1 MKKCS
6 FEPIA
11 IVGYGCVF
19 PPDSYDTEKFWEN
32 VITAKPGVQEM
43 PEASWKKEL
52 YFDKDRHAED
62 KTYCKWGAYV
72 EKYSFPTVE
81 KDLQSKKDAI
91 DELNRSQL
99 MLLDTIV
106 QAVKKGGISL
116 DELGNSQV
124 SMVVGNMLGDF
135 SFSNEFIKNR
145 EIQIEYYLDNN
156 DEFCKLEKEKQ
167 QAIKDNLKKEIENR
181 FSNGD
186 ISDENKNFHSNLCKG
201 VAEILNVKGRKFTV
215 DGACSGSLLA
225 VDNAVKLIHLNKA
238 KECIVSGV
246 LGNMVVTGNVAF
258 AKVGGLAENGSFP
271 LDVKANGLIPG
282 EGVGTIIIKKLSDAI
297 KDKNTIFAVIRGTG
311 VASDGKGKSIYAP
324 SSQGQYKAMKK
335 SLDKAGVDPLYV
347 DYVETHATGTKVGD
361 IVELNSL
368 KMLFE
373 NEAKSDK
380 KLIVGS
386 IKSQVG
392 HCFSAAGMANIIKV
406 IEGFNRN
413 LLPPTNYFERFA
425 DEFEM
430 GNVEFYINTKVQKW
444 EKEGDAP
451 KAALVNAFGF
461 GGINANVL
469 VEEYKEDFHNKL
481 MASVENINDKNV
493 DVSIV
498 GVGCYDGNGINFD
511 EWCKNTKAKYN
522 VQSKYPA
529 DRYPQEINDIF
540 NSSQQLKASFI
551 DKFQFPC
558 IKFKIP
564 PVILKEIDRSQQLA
578 LIASEQAISDYG
590 SEKIVSD
597 KTGVYFGNMMGL
609 ETSMNTDLRIRHR
622 EYLDVLKH
630 TSEIEQMS
638 ESAKETILNDI
649 TNHLRGYIAKTE
661 EDTLPG
667 YMDNIIAGRVSN
679 FFNLTST
686 NAVFDSDQI
695 SFEEALEQ
703 AILSLQTKENNLCLV
718 GGVSGNMSP
727 EFIGLLDTLKI
738 KSDYIPA
745 EGVAAILIKRTED
758 VTKDDHVYG
767 RITGV
772 KCNSKSK
779 STNADIYE
787 ISQRSLQQDGTDLFY
802 YGAQGAFQMMK
813 ACDEIKHNNRQYV
826 RITSNSLSDESYQ
839 IMVQAPGTAVLE
851 EELEEDIVANSGC
864 FETSGDTIEELVERL
879 DSKKSLPVDEVK
891 DCKYRISILYAS
903 EEQLNSKI
911 QITRKLIMGLKG

>member
-335 SLDKAGVDPLYV
+335 SLDKAGVPYTWSSFV
-347 DYVETHATGTKVGD
+347 T
-361 IVELNSL
+361 S
-368 KMLFE
+368 
-373 NEAKSDK
+373 S
-380 KLIVGS
+380 
-386 IKSQVG
+386 
-392 HCFSAAGMANIIKV
+392 
-406 IEGFNRN
+406 
-413 LLPPTNYFERFA
+413 
-425 DEFEM
+425 
-430 GNVEFYINTKVQKW
+430 
-444 EKEGDAP
+444 
-451 KAALVNAFGF
+451 
-461 GGINANVL
+461 VL
-469 VEEYKEDFHNKL
+469 
-481 MASVENINDKNV
+481 
-493 DVSIV
+493 
-498 GVGCYDGNGINFD
+498 
-511 EWCKNTKAKYN
+511 
-522 VQSKYPA
+522 
-529 DRYPQEINDIF
+529 
-540 NSSQQLKASFI
+540 
-551 DKFQFPC
+551 
-558 IKFKIP
+558 
-564 PVILKEIDRSQQLA
+564 
-578 LIASEQAISDYG
+578 
-590 SEKIVSD
+590 
-597 KTGVYFGNMMGL
+597 
-609 ETSMNTDLRIRHR
+609 
-622 EYLDVLKH
+622 
-630 TSEIEQMS
+630 
-638 ESAKETILNDI
+638 
-649 TNHLRGYIAKTE
+649 
-661 EDTLPG
+661 
-667 YMDNIIAGRVSN
+667 
-679 FFNLTST
+679 
-686 NAVFDSDQI
+686 
-695 SFEEALEQ
+695 
-703 AILSLQTKENNLCLV
+703 
-718 GGVSGNMSP
+718 
-727 EFIGLLDTLKI
+727 
-738 KSDYIPA
+738 
-745 EGVAAILIKRTED
+745 LIKIAATPSA
-758 VTKDDHVYG
+758 G
-767 RITGV
+767 I
-772 KCNSKSK
+772 
-779 STNADIYE
+779 
-787 ISQRSLQQDGTDLFY
+787 
-802 YGAQGAFQMMK
+802 
-813 ACDEIKHNNRQYV
+813 
-826 RITSNSLSDESYQ
+826 
-839 IMVQAPGTAVLE
+839 
-851 EELEEDIVANSGC
+851 
-864 FETSGDTIEELVERL
+864 
-879 DSKKSLPVDEVK
+879 
-891 DCKYRISILYAS
+891 
-903 EEQLNSKI
+903 
-911 QITRKLIMGLKG
+911 